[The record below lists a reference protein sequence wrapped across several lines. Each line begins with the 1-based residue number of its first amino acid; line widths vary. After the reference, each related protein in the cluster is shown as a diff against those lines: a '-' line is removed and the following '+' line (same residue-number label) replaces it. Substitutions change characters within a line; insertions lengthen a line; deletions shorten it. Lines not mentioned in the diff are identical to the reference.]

1 MKQWRKEWLPC
12 LESLLTRFCDTQGQ
26 NKGIKDFITVLL
38 LYRDYCADEIE
49 AAVELALEVHI
60 SSSEG
65 VKHLLLHSQPE
76 VAVQPLPRW
85 PSLPS
90 PDVSRYGQLHAG
102 TGTGTEVGVRAATEP
117 VSPTATGGEL

>member
-1 MKQWRKEWLPC
+1 
-12 LESLLTRFCDTQGQ
+12 
-26 NKGIKDFITVLL
+26 VLL

-65 VKHLLLHSQPE
+65 VKHLLRHSQPE
-76 VAVQPLPRW
+76 VAVKPLPQW

-90 PDVSRYGQLHAG
+90 PDVSRYGQLQAGAG